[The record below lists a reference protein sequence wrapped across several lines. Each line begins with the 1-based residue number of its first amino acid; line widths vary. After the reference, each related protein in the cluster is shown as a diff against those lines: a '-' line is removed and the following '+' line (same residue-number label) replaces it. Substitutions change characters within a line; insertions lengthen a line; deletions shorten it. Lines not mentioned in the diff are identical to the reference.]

1 MHLQEGDDVLAQVL
15 AECLERVARLLL
27 DLLGGVVQH
36 REDARQHLVRGEGLG
51 VRVKGEG

>member
-27 DLLGGVVQH
+27 DLLGGVVEH
-36 REDARQHLVRGEGLG
+36 REDARQHLVRD
-51 VRVKGEG
+51 

>member
-51 VRVKGEG
+51 VG